1 MARKPTDF
9 VQFKLRIR
17 EGLRRKIERE
27 AEKKKISAN
36 AEAVE
41 RIERTFKEEKWEE
54 AQQKAFKEYEKEHA
68 AEMRA
73 YLEQQAR
80 EEEELKTALRDSN
93 LLRSLV
99 GGDANAR
106 LLRMMVLGLGNN
118 PDWTATPDSRKAL
131 ADKVHNFL
139 MSVELSKEA
148 E

>member
-41 RIERTFKEEKWEE
+41 RIERTFKEEEWME
-54 AQQKAFKEYEKEHA
+54 AQQKAFKVYEAEHL
-68 AEMRA
+68 RA
-73 YLEQQAR
+73 FVEQQAR

-118 PDWTATPDSRKAL
+118 PDWTATPDSRNAL
-131 ADKVHNFL
+131 AEKVHNFL

>member
-41 RIERTFKEEKWEE
+41 RIERTFKEEEWME
-54 AQQKAFKEYEKEHA
+54 AQQKAFKVYEAEHL
-68 AEMRA
+68 RA
-73 YLEQQAR
+73 FVEQQAR

>member
-41 RIERTFKEEKWEE
+41 RIERTFKGEEWME
-54 AQQKAFKEYEKEHA
+54 AQQKAFKVYEAEHL
-68 AEMRA
+68 RA
-73 YLEQQAR
+73 FVEQQAR

-118 PDWTATPDSRKAL
+118 PDWTATPDSRNAL
-131 ADKVHNFL
+131 AEKVHNFL